1 MTDDHD
7 KLREGLRAMPVP
19 DPRPGFV
26 DRVLTNATAAQR
38 RQQPGRIR
46 AALARP
52 LTWWAAGAGAVA
64 ASIAWL
70 VLMSIRVGEP
80 AEPSLTLALHE
91 SREVSLVID
100 SERDLEGAT
109 IRLYVTGSV
118 ALAGYEEQHEI
129 QWLTS
134 LTQGANLLSLPVV
147 ARSPGEGRVVAEI
160 EHEGRTRR
168 VSVALHVSAPAT
180 ISFAPARATTQDDIA

>member
-1 MTDDHD
+1 MSDDFE

-19 DPRPGFV
+19 DARPGFV
-26 DRVLTNATAAQR
+26 DRVLTNATSAHR
-38 RQQPGRIR
+38 PPRPSRIR

-70 VLMSIRVGEP
+70 VLMSVRTVVP

-91 SREVSLVID
+91 SRDVSLVID

-118 ALAGYEEQHEI
+118 ALAGYEDQHEI
-129 QWLTS
+129 QWLAS

-147 ARSPGEGRVVAEI
+147 ARTPGEGRVVAEI
-160 EHEGRTRR
+160 EHDGRTRR
-168 VSVALHVSAPAT
+168 VSVAMHVSAPAS